1 MDTWG
6 VMRLRTQDKLGE
18 HEPSG
23 AKGGRHIANRPAVV
37 LITLLCTVV
46 TAATGLLLALRSQD
60 HPVTDLP
67 STVSQATAVP
77 STEPPLAST
86 TEPGTE
92 GTSPTQRT
100 SGLADSPAPTSSPL
114 SGSGAVSGSPTA
126 APFRI
131 TNVRWD
137 SPRRTGPTTAEPGTN
152 VYVRITIEPRSA
164 NVNVSCRDLS
174 TGKRLLFDIGSM
186 YTCYIP
192 NYDATAGKHTVQI
205 TVVEQETGYKQS
217 KSLSF
222 TLTAT

>member
-1 MDTWG
+1 
-6 VMRLRTQDKLGE
+6 MRSRTQDKLDE
-18 HEPSG
+18 HEPSSTNDS
-23 AKGGRHIANRPAVV
+23 RHITNRPAVV
-37 LITLLCTVV
+37 LITLLCTIV

-60 HPVTDLP
+60 HTVTDLP
-67 STVSQATAVP
+67 STVSQTTAVS

-86 TEPGTE
+86 TEPPTE
-92 GTSPTQRT
+92 GASPTQPT
-100 SGLADSPAPTSSPL
+100 SGLADSPASTSSPPG
-114 SGSGAVSGSPTA
+114 GSGAVSGSPA
-126 APFRI
+126 AASFRI
-131 TNVRWD
+131 TNTSWD

-205 TVVEQETGYKQS
+205 TVVEQGTGYKQS

>member
-1 MDTWG
+1 
-6 VMRLRTQDKLGE
+6 
-18 HEPSG
+18 
-23 AKGGRHIANRPAVV
+23 
-37 LITLLCTVV
+37 
-46 TAATGLLLALRSQD
+46 
-60 HPVTDLP
+60 
-67 STVSQATAVP
+67 
-77 STEPPLAST
+77 
-86 TEPGTE
+86 
-92 GTSPTQRT
+92 
-100 SGLADSPAPTSSPL
+100 
-114 SGSGAVSGSPTA
+114 VSGSPATSPA

-131 TNVRWD
+131 TNVSWD

-205 TVVEQETGYKQS
+205 TVVEQGTGYKQS
-217 KSLSF
+217 KGLSF